1 MKLKSVFYRCVR
13 RPLQKIGVRI
23 CAAHKFPICTGS
35 LLDLAIPAFL
45 PKFQDFVVCQVGA
58 SDGKT
63 SDPLAHLI
71 RNYDLR
77 GILIEPLTTS
87 FKLLAEKYR
96 GSERI
101 VCVNCAISNTE
112 GLISFFRPNENG
124 KSDISDSQ
132 KSGMSKQALL
142 KAGILE
148 ADIEE
153 IVVTSKTLAQ
163 IMNEQGLERIDLL
176 QIDTEGFDYEIV
188 KQALNLPSPPPIIH
202 FETIH
207 LSRSDKLSSREYLS
221 AKGYSLI
228 ESETDTLAYQL
239 GFLQ

>member
-1 MKLKSVFYRCVR
+1 MNLRSIFYRCVR
-13 RPLQKIGVRI
+13 RPLQELGVHI
-23 CAAHKFPICTGS
+23 CATHKFPICTGS
-35 LLDLAIPAFL
+35 LLDLAVPAFL

-71 RNYDLR
+71 QKYDLR
-77 GILIEPLTTS
+77 GVLIEPLPSS
-87 FKLLAEKYR
+87 FNLLTEKYR
-96 GSERI
+96 RSERI
-101 VCVNCAISNTE
+101 VCVNCAISDAE
-112 GLISFFRPNENG
+112 GWVSFFCPKANG
-124 KSDISDSQ
+124 KADLSDSQ

-148 ADIEE
+148 VDIEE
-153 IVVTSKTLAQ
+153 IVVTSKTLLQ
-163 IMNEQGLERIDLL
+163 IMKEQGLEKIDLL

-188 KQALNLPSPPPIIH
+188 KQALKLPSPPPLIH

-207 LSRSDKLSSREYLS
+207 LSKSDKLSSREHL
-221 AKGYSLI
+221 AARGYSLI

-239 GFLQ
+239 GVL